1 MMTWGVQ
8 PLGGVFGI
16 AGTDDS
22 DDDETL
28 VEIQKKEAEMKQNL
42 ALADRSRKEVAKII
56 KTGSHGGKAPTRQTP
71 SKSAKQTGA

>member
-1 MMTWGVQ
+1 MTESSDDDLGIQ

-28 VEIQKKEAEMKQNL
+28 AEIQKRGRDEVKFGTGRQVQERGSQNHK
-42 ALADRSRKEVAKII
+42 DR
-56 KTGSHGGKAPTRQTP
+56 
-71 SKSAKQTGA
+71 